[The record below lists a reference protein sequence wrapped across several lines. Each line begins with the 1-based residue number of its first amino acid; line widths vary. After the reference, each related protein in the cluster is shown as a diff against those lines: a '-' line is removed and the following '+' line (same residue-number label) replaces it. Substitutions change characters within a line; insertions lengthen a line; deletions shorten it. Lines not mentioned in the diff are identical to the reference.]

1 MDKITL
7 GTKKVSI
14 EFPGV
19 KALSDCD
26 FEISTGVIHAVMGAN
41 GAGKSTLM
49 KVLAGSNPGY
59 TGDVLYNGQV
69 VEVRHPADAKKLGI
83 QIVYQEVDMALI
95 PSLSVAENVMFNDT
109 VMNMKGKLLMN
120 YGKIR
125 KQAKEVLSRLNVD
138 IDVRRLCGSLTLA
151 QKQMVLIARAIQNAC
166 NFLILDEPTAPLSD
180 SETEELFRVVRHLRE
195 TENIAIIFITHRIHE
210 VLQICDSYTV
220 MRNGEIVDTSP
231 ITSETTSKEIVDK
244 MLGRSFDESFPKE
257 VCDIGEKAFVVEHL
271 TEHEGRVKDVSLYVR
286 KGEIVGLAGLVGGGK
301 TELCK
306 TLFGAYRK
314 SSGTIT
320 LNGKELSFKNPTD
333 AVKAGL
339 SLVPEERRKEGVLVG
354 ETVTFNISAACLGK
368 YCHLS
373 FVDDRKT
380 AKVAEEFVQSLS
392 IKTPSV
398 RQRVAN
404 LSGGGLTNAAFSLI
418 PYIGQPILI
427 VGIITF
433 AYSTILGWSYYGE
446 RCLEYLMGKRG
457 VIPYR
462 VAWIAVLVAAPVM
475 QLELVW
481 SIADTLN
488 ALMAIPN
495 LIAVLLLSGVIAKE
509 TKYYLANLDERDNA
523 LIPLIGDQGVLPL
536 LKK

>member
-26 FEISTGVIHAVMGAN
+26 FEISTGMIHAVMGAN

-59 TGDVLYNGQV
+59 TGDVLYNGKV
-69 VEVRHPADAKKLGI
+69 VEVRTPAAAKKLGI

-95 PSLSVAENVMFNDT
+95 PSLSVAENVMFNET
-109 VMNMKGKLLMN
+109 VMNMKGKLFMN
-120 YGKIR
+120 YAKIR
-125 KQAKEVLSRLNVD
+125 KDAREVLARLNVN
-138 IDVRRLCGSLTLA
+138 IDVRRPCSSLSLA
-151 QKQMVLIARAIQNAC
+151 EKQMVLIARAIQNTC

-180 SETEELFRVVRHLRE
+180 TETAELFRVVRHLRE

-220 MRNGEIVDTSP
+220 MRNGEIVDTTP

-257 VCDIGEKAFVVEHL
+257 VCDIGEKSFVVEHL
-271 TEHEGRVKDVSLYVR
+271 TEREGRVKDVSLYVR

-306 TLFGAYRK
+306 TLFGDYKK
-314 SSGTIT
+314 SGGTIT
-320 LNGKELSFKNPTD
+320 LDGKELKFKNPSD

-339 SLVPEERRKEGVLVG
+339 SLVPEERRKEGVLVA
-354 ETVTFNISAACLGK
+354 ETVTFNVSAACLGK
-368 YCHLS
+368 YCHAG

-380 AKVAEEFVQSLS
+380 AKVAEEYVKSLS

-404 LSGGGLTNAAFSLI
+404 LSGGN
-418 PYIGQPILI
+418 QQK
-427 VGIITF
+427 V
-433 AYSTILGWSYYGE
+433 
-446 RCLEYLMGKRG
+446 
-457 VIPYR
+457 V
-462 VAWIAVLVAAPVM
+462 VAKW
-475 QLELVW
+475 
-481 SIADTLN
+481 LN
-488 ALMAIPN
+488 ADADVYIFDEPTKGVDVGAKQEIFR
-495 LIAVLLLSGVIAKE
+495 LINEIAKQGHCVIYATCENSELLSITDRMYVMFDGRITAELETAKTSE
-509 TKYYLANLDERDNA
+509 DEIMHYA
-523 LIPLIGDQGVLPL
+523 TGATTAYAAG
-536 LKK
+536 